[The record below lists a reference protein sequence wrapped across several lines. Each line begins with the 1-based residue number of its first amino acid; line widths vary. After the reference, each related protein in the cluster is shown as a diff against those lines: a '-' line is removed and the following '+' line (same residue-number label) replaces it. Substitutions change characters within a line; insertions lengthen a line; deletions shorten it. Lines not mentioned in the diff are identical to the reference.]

1 MKWQFWKNETR
12 AEVGYTDAFVAA
24 LLGRAQG
31 KTLAVPVATGALE
44 SCAGT
49 VGRAFMACEVAGRPA
64 LVDALTPGCLEIIGR
79 SLIRRGESVWRIDT
93 TGGNLTLL
101 PAETW
106 SIEGEPNPASWEY
119 RLTLGGPSRTFTYD
133 YVPFDSVLHFRY
145 AVDPERPWHG
155 NGPIMVAS
163 LAGNLSAETM
173 AALGDEAS
181 GPRGSLLGLPVDGA
195 DETVTQLKVDIAA
208 AKGRMA
214 MVENGDWGNA
224 SQGQVMLKPE
234 RFGANPPQGLVNLQ
248 SQASAEV
255 MSACGFNPALFQAG
269 DSASLRESW
278 RLALFGVVAPLGRMV
293 QRELQDK
300 IDPDVTLAWQELRA
314 SDLSGRARAMQ
325 SMVGAGMELSQAVA
339 ISGLMVEE

>member
-49 VGRAFMACEVAGRPA
+49 VGRAFMACEVTGRPA
-64 LVDALTPGCLEIIGR
+64 IMDALTPSVLEIIGR
-79 SLIRRGESVWRIDT
+79 SLIRRGESVWRIDVE
-93 TGGNLTLL
+93 GGNLVLL

-119 RLTLGGPSRTFTYD
+119 RLTLGGPSRTLTYD

-145 AVDPERPWHG
+145 AVDSERPWIG

-214 MVENGDWGNA
+214 MVENGDWGN
-224 SQGQVMLKPE
+224 SNQGQVMLKPE

-248 SQASAEV
+248 TQASAEV

-278 RLALFGVVAPLGRMV
+278 RLALFGVISPLGLMV

-300 IDPDVTLAWQELRA
+300 IDPDVTLSWQELRA
-314 SDLSGRARAMQ
+314 SDLSGRARAFQ
-325 SMVGAGMELSQAVA
+325 SLVGGGMA
-339 ISGLMVEE
+339 ITDAIGITGLMVQE